1 MLRLDRRVLWPSEN
15 AETILCRNAL
25 LVMRGIDMDHDE
37 AVRQNATERYLLD
50 ELDPELRD
58 QFEEHL
64 FDCQDC
70 ALDLRAGAMFVEQT
84 KVILAEPPAVSVSRV
99 PVTEA
104 AKPGWFAWMRP
115 AFAVPVLALLLAVI
129 GYQSFVTYPSLVTTA
144 NQPQVGPWASVNVS
158 TRGTTAISMKVHK
171 GEGFGVLVNLPPEDG
186 FASYTSDL
194 YNPAGKKEWSR
205 QIATASHEETRQ
217 IYIQGHNLE
226 SGTYALVVNGITPGG
241 ESKELSRHPIDVQIQ
256 N

>member
-1 MLRLDRRVLWPSEN
+1 
-15 AETILCRNAL
+15 
-25 LVMRGIDMDHDE
+25 MDHEE
-37 AVRQNATERYLLD
+37 AVRQKATERYLLD
-50 ELDPELRD
+50 ELDPEVRD

-84 KVILAEPPAVSVSRV
+84 KVILAESPAVLACV
-99 PVTEA
+99 PVTAA
-104 AKPGWFAWMRP
+104 AKPGWFAWLRP
-115 AFAVPVLALLLAVI
+115 AFAVPVFALLLAVI
-129 GYQSFVTYPSLVTTA
+129 GYQNLVTYPSLVATS

-158 TRGTTAISMKVHK
+158 TRGTTAISLRVHT

-186 FASYTSDL
+186 FASYAADL

-205 QIATASHEETRQ
+205 QIATASHEDTRQ
-217 IYIQGHNLE
+217 IYIPGHNLE
-226 SGTYALVVNGITPGG
+226 SGTYTLVVNGITPGG